1 MVDAG
6 GLKLSIR
13 LEKGN
18 VIALISFRTGG
29 SQLAV
34 LIVLLIGYAA
44 FAQAH
49 GPGHHG
55 RPDAARQ
62 AAPPEQKPWGIVGS
76 PTGVKRTIDIAMG
89 DDMRFEPSHLD
100 IRLGET
106 VRFKIHNRGKLM
118 HEMVI
123 GTRAELD
130 AHAALMLKHPNME
143 HDDPWMAHVEPA
155 QSGEIVWRFNRIGE
169 FEFACLLPGHYQA
182 GMRGTIRVR

>member
-1 MVDAG
+1 MAYISSCIG
-6 GLKLSIR
+6 GLPR
-13 LEKGN
+13 
-18 VIALISFRTGG
+18 F
-29 SQLAV
+29 V
-34 LIVLLIGYAA
+34 LVLLLIGYVA
-44 FAQAH
+44 FTQAH

-55 RPDAARQ
+55 RSDAARP
-62 AAPPEQKPWGIVGS
+62 AAPPEQKPWGIAGS
-76 PTGVKRTIDIAMG
+76 ATGVKRTIDIAMG
-89 DDMRFEPSHLD
+89 DDMRFEPAHLD

-106 VRFKIHNRGKLM
+106 VRFTIRNRGKLM

-155 QSGEIVWRFNRIGE
+155 QSGEIVWRFNRAGE

>member
-1 MVDAG
+1 MAYISSCIG
-6 GLKLSIR
+6 GLPRVVLV
-13 LEKGN
+13 LL
-18 VIALISFRTGG
+18 LISY
-29 SQLAV
+29 V
-34 LIVLLIGYAA
+34 A
-44 FAQAH
+44 FTQAH

-55 RPDAARQ
+55 RPDAARP
-62 AAPPEQKPWGIVGS
+62 AAPPEQKPWGIAGS
-76 PTGVKRTIDIAMG
+76 ATGVKRTIDIAMG
-89 DDMRFEPSHLD
+89 DDMRFEPAHLD

-106 VRFKIHNRGKLM
+106 VRFTIRNRGKLM

-155 QSGEIVWRFNRIGE
+155 QSGEIVWRFNRAGE